1 LATSRNSADTS
12 HGKPKQVNEGE
23 LEMSEL
29 IELLKEIKS
38 NKEAAAFY
46 RDEANRLE
54 YEAIKELQEMGIKK
68 ADLGDSE
75 ATLVSSKADVNPDM
89 LRPLLENELI
99 ADKLIDSGAYTP
111 AHTKEVDVPEKWNLT
126 HLKGLKQYGGNE
138 VEETIEKATTRRYK
152 ISFKDKGAA

>member
-1 LATSRNSADTS
+1 
-12 HGKPKQVNEGE
+12 
-23 LEMSEL
+23 MSEL

-38 NKEAAAFY
+38 NKVAAAFY

-75 ATLVSSKADVNPDM
+75 ATLVPSKADVNSDM

-111 AHTKEVDVPEKWNLT
+111 AHTKEIDVPAKWNLT

-138 VEETIEKATTRRYK
+138 VEETIDNATTRRYTIK
-152 ISFKDKGAA
+152 FKDKGAS

>member
-1 LATSRNSADTS
+1 
-12 HGKPKQVNEGE
+12 
-23 LEMSEL
+23 MSEL

-75 ATLVSSKADVNPDM
+75 ATLVPSKADVNSDM
-89 LRPLLENELI
+89 LQPLLEHPLI

-111 AHTKEVDVPEKWNLT
+111 AHTKEIDVPAKWNLT

-138 VEETIEKATTRRYK
+138 VEETIDNATTRRYT
-152 ISFKDKGAA
+152 IMFKDKGAS

>member
-1 LATSRNSADTS
+1 
-12 HGKPKQVNEGE
+12 
-23 LEMSEL
+23 MSEL

-54 YEAIKELQEMGIKK
+54 YEAIKELLEMGIKK

-89 LRPLLENELI
+89 LQPLLEHPLI
-99 ADKLIDSGAYTP
+99 ADKLISSGAYTP
-111 AHTKEVDVPEKWNLT
+111 AHTKQVDVPAKWNLT
-126 HLKGLKQYGGNE
+126 NLKGMIKYGGDK
-138 VEETIEKATTRRYK
+138 VEEIIEKATTRRQTIK
-152 ISFKDKGAA
+152 FKDKGA

>member
-1 LATSRNSADTS
+1 
-12 HGKPKQVNEGE
+12 
-23 LEMSEL
+23 MSEL

-89 LRPLLENELI
+89 LRPLLEHPLI

-111 AHTKEVDVPEKWNLT
+111 AHTKEIDVPEKWNLT
-126 HLKGLKQYGGNE
+126 NLKGMIKYGGDK
-138 VEETIEKATTRRYK
+138 VEETIEKATTRRYTIK
-152 ISFKDKGAA
+152 FKDKGAS

>member
-1 LATSRNSADTS
+1 
-12 HGKPKQVNEGE
+12 
-23 LEMSEL
+23 MSEL

-75 ATLVSSKADVNPDM
+75 ATLVSSKADVNSDM
-89 LRPLLENELI
+89 LRPLLEHPLI
-99 ADKLIDSGAYTP
+99 ADKLIPSGAYTP
-111 AHTKEVDVPEKWNLT
+111 AHTKQVDVPAKWNLT

-138 VEETIEKATTRRYK
+138 VEETIDNATTRRYTIK
-152 ISFKDKGAA
+152 FKDKGAS

>member
-1 LATSRNSADTS
+1 
-12 HGKPKQVNEGE
+12 
-23 LEMSEL
+23 MSEL

-75 ATLVSSKADVNPDM
+75 ATLVPSKADVNSDM
-89 LRPLLENELI
+89 LQPLLEHPLI

-111 AHTKEVDVPEKWNLT
+111 AHTKEIDVPAKWNLT
-126 HLKGLKQYGGNE
+126 HLNGLKQYGGNE
-138 VEETIEKATTRRYK
+138 VEETIDNATTRRYTIK
-152 ISFKDKGAA
+152 FKDKGAS

>member
-1 LATSRNSADTS
+1 
-12 HGKPKQVNEGE
+12 
-23 LEMSEL
+23 MSEL

-46 RDEANRLE
+46 CDEANRLE

-75 ATLVSSKADVNPDM
+75 ATLVSAKADVNSDM

-99 ADKLIDSGAYTP
+99 ADKLINSGAYTP
-111 AHTKEVDVPEKWNLT
+111 AHTKEIDVPEKWNLT
-126 HLKGLKQYGGNE
+126 NLKGMIKYGGDK
-138 VEETIEKATTRRYK
+138 VEETIEKATTRRYTIK
-152 ISFKDKGAA
+152 FKDKGAS

>member
-1 LATSRNSADTS
+1 
-12 HGKPKQVNEGE
+12 
-23 LEMSEL
+23 MSEL
-29 IELLKEIKS
+29 IDKLKTIELNRQVAKS
-38 NKEAAAFY
+38 LM
-46 RDEANRLE
+46 DEANKLE
-54 YEAIKELQEMGIKK
+54 WEVIPELQEMGIKK

-75 ATLVSSKADVNPDM
+75 ATLVSSKIDVDPDM

>member
-1 LATSRNSADTS
+1 
-12 HGKPKQVNEGE
+12 
-23 LEMSEL
+23 MSEL

-75 ATLVSSKADVNPDM
+75 ATLVSAKADVNSDM

-111 AHTKEVDVPEKWNLT
+111 AHTKEIDVPEKWNLT
-126 HLKGLKQYGGNE
+126 NLKGMIKYGGDK
-138 VEETIEKATTRRYK
+138 VEETIEKATTRRYTIK
-152 ISFKDKGAA
+152 FKDKGAS

>member
-1 LATSRNSADTS
+1 
-12 HGKPKQVNEGE
+12 
-23 LEMSEL
+23 MSEL

-89 LRPLLENELI
+89 LRPLLEHPLI

-111 AHTKEVDVPEKWNLT
+111 AHTKEIDVPEKWNLT

-138 VEETIEKATTRRYK
+138 VEETIDNATTRRYTIK
-152 ISFKDKGAA
+152 FKDKGAS

>member
-1 LATSRNSADTS
+1 
-12 HGKPKQVNEGE
+12 
-23 LEMSEL
+23 MSEL

-75 ATLVSSKADVNPDM
+75 ATLVPSKADVNSDM
-89 LRPLLENELI
+89 LRPLLEHPLL

-111 AHTKEVDVPEKWNLT
+111 AHTKEIDVPAKWNLT

-138 VEETIEKATTRRYK
+138 VEETIDNATTRRYTIK
-152 ISFKDKGAA
+152 FKDKGAS

>member
-1 LATSRNSADTS
+1 
-12 HGKPKQVNEGE
+12 
-23 LEMSEL
+23 MSEL

-75 ATLVSSKADVNPDM
+75 ATLVPSKADINSDM
-89 LRPLLENELI
+89 LRPLLEHPLI

-111 AHTKEVDVPEKWNLT
+111 AHTKEIDVPEKWNLT

-138 VEETIEKATTRRYK
+138 VEETIDNATTRRYTIK
-152 ISFKDKGAA
+152 FKDKGAS

>member
-1 LATSRNSADTS
+1 
-12 HGKPKQVNEGE
+12 
-23 LEMSEL
+23 MSEL

-75 ATLVSSKADVNPDM
+75 ATLV
-89 LRPLLENELI
+89 
-99 ADKLIDSGAYTP
+99 
-111 AHTKEVDVPEKWNLT
+111 
-126 HLKGLKQYGGNE
+126 
-138 VEETIEKATTRRYK
+138 
-152 ISFKDKGAA
+152 

>member
-1 LATSRNSADTS
+1 
-12 HGKPKQVNEGE
+12 
-23 LEMSEL
+23 MSEL

-38 NKEAAAFY
+38 NKEAVAFY

-152 ISFKDKGAA
+152 ISFKDKGA

>member
-1 LATSRNSADTS
+1 
-12 HGKPKQVNEGE
+12 
-23 LEMSEL
+23 MSEL

-75 ATLVSSKADVNPDM
+75 ATLVSSKADVNSDM
-89 LRPLLENELI
+89 LRPLLEHPLI
-99 ADKLIDSGAYTP
+99 ADKLIPSGAYTP
-111 AHTKEVDVPEKWNLT
+111 AHTKEIDVPAKWNLT

-138 VEETIEKATTRRYK
+138 VEETIDNATTRRYTIK
-152 ISFKDKGAA
+152 FKNKGAS

>member
-1 LATSRNSADTS
+1 
-12 HGKPKQVNEGE
+12 
-23 LEMSEL
+23 MSEL

-75 ATLVSSKADVNPDM
+75 ATLVPSKADVNSDM
-89 LRPLLENELI
+89 LRPLLEHPLI

-111 AHTKEVDVPEKWNLT
+111 AHTKEIDVPAKWNLT

-138 VEETIEKATTRRYK
+138 VEETIDNATTRRYTIK
-152 ISFKDKGAA
+152 FKDKGAS

>member
-1 LATSRNSADTS
+1 
-12 HGKPKQVNEGE
+12 
-23 LEMSEL
+23 MSEL

-75 ATLVSSKADVNPDM
+75 ATLVPSKADVNSDM
-89 LRPLLENELI
+89 LQPLLEHPLI

-111 AHTKEVDVPEKWNLT
+111 AHTKEIDVPEKWNLT

-138 VEETIEKATTRRYK
+138 VEETIDNATTRRYTIK
-152 ISFKDKGAA
+152 FKNKGAS

>member
-1 LATSRNSADTS
+1 
-12 HGKPKQVNEGE
+12 
-23 LEMSEL
+23 MSEL

-75 ATLVSSKADVNPDM
+75 ATLVSSKADVNSDM
-89 LRPLLENELI
+89 LQPLLEHPLI
-99 ADKLIDSGAYTP
+99 ADKLIPSGAYTP
-111 AHTKEVDVPEKWNLT
+111 AHTKQVDVPAKWNLT

-138 VEETIEKATTRRYK
+138 VEETIDNATTRRYTIK
-152 ISFKDKGAA
+152 FKDKGAS

>member
-1 LATSRNSADTS
+1 
-12 HGKPKQVNEGE
+12 
-23 LEMSEL
+23 MSEL

-75 ATLVSSKADVNPDM
+75 ATLVSSKADVNSDM
-89 LRPLLENELI
+89 LQPLLEHPLI
-99 ADKLIDSGAYTP
+99 ADKLIPSGAYTP
-111 AHTKEVDVPEKWNLT
+111 AHTKQVDVPAKWNLT

-138 VEETIEKATTRRYK
+138 VEETIDNATTRRYTIK
-152 ISFKDKGAA
+152 FKNKGAS

>member
-1 LATSRNSADTS
+1 
-12 HGKPKQVNEGE
+12 
-23 LEMSEL
+23 MSEL

-38 NKEAAAFY
+38 SKEAAAFY

-75 ATLVSSKADVNPDM
+75 ATLVPSKADVNSDM
-89 LRPLLENELI
+89 LRPLLEHPLI

-111 AHTKEVDVPEKWNLT
+111 AHTKEIDVPEKWNLT

-138 VEETIEKATTRRYK
+138 VEETIDNATTRRYTIK
-152 ISFKDKGAA
+152 FKDKGAS

>member
-1 LATSRNSADTS
+1 
-12 HGKPKQVNEGE
+12 
-23 LEMSEL
+23 MSEL

-75 ATLVSSKADVNPDM
+75 ATLVSAKADVNSDM

-99 ADKLIDSGAYTP
+99 ADKLINSGAYTP
-111 AHTKEVDVPEKWNLT
+111 AHTKEIDVPEKWNLT

-138 VEETIEKATTRRYK
+138 VEETIDNATTRRYTIK
-152 ISFKDKGAA
+152 FKDKGAS

>member
-1 LATSRNSADTS
+1 
-12 HGKPKQVNEGE
+12 
-23 LEMSEL
+23 MSEL

-38 NKEAAAFY
+38 NKEAVAFY

-75 ATLVSSKADVNPDM
+75 ATLVSSKADVNPDI
-89 LRPLLENELI
+89 LRELLEHPLI
-99 ADKLIDSGAYTP
+99 GDKIIDTGAYIP
-111 AHTKEVDVPEKWNLT
+111 AHPKEIEVPEKWNLT
-126 HLKGLKQYGGNE
+126 KLNALKQFGGDK
-138 VEETIEKATTRRYK
+138 VGETIEKATTRRYK

>member
-1 LATSRNSADTS
+1 
-12 HGKPKQVNEGE
+12 
-23 LEMSEL
+23 MSEL

-75 ATLVSSKADVNPDM
+75 ATLVSSKADVNSDM
-89 LRPLLENELI
+89 LRPLLEHPLI
-99 ADKLIDSGAYTP
+99 ADKLIPSGAYTP
-111 AHTKEVDVPEKWNLT
+111 AHTKEIDVPEKWNLT

-138 VEETIEKATTRRYK
+138 VEETIDNATTRRYTIK
-152 ISFKDKGAA
+152 FKDKGAS

>member
-1 LATSRNSADTS
+1 
-12 HGKPKQVNEGE
+12 
-23 LEMSEL
+23 MSEL

-75 ATLVSSKADVNPDM
+75 ATLVSAKIDVNPDM
-89 LRPLLENELI
+89 LRSLLEDELI
-99 ADKLIDSGAYTP
+99 GDKVIDTGAYIP
-111 AHTKEVDVPEKWNLT
+111 AHTKEIEVSEKWNLT
-126 HLKGLKQYGGNE
+126 KLNALVKFGGDK
-138 VEETIEKATTRRYK
+138 VGETIEKATTRRYK
-152 ISFKDKGAA
+152 ISFKNKGE

>member
-1 LATSRNSADTS
+1 
-12 HGKPKQVNEGE
+12 
-23 LEMSEL
+23 MSEL

-75 ATLVSSKADVNPDM
+75 ATLVSAKADVNSDM

-99 ADKLIDSGAYTP
+99 ADKLINSGAYTP
-111 AHTKEVDVPEKWNLT
+111 AHTKEIDVPEKWNLT
-126 HLKGLKQYGGNE
+126 NLKGMIKYGGDK
-138 VEETIEKATTRRYK
+138 VEETIEKATTRRYTIK
-152 ISFKDKGAA
+152 FKDKGAS

>member
-1 LATSRNSADTS
+1 
-12 HGKPKQVNEGE
+12 
-23 LEMSEL
+23 MSEL

-75 ATLVSSKADVNPDM
+75 ATLVPSKADVNSDM
-89 LRPLLENELI
+89 LQPLLEHPLI

-111 AHTKEVDVPEKWNLT
+111 AHTKEIDVPEKWNLT

-138 VEETIEKATTRRYK
+138 VEETIDNATTRRYTIK
-152 ISFKDKGAA
+152 FKDKGAS